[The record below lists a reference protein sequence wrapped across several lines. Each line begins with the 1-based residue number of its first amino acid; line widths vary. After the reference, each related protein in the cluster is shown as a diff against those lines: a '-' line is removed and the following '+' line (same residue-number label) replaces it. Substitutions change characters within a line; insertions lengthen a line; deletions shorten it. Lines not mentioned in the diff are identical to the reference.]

1 MKTIYFLLFWSVVV
15 FLFVEW
21 DELKK
26 YEWRI
31 ERYLDSTIY
40 PTINDLTFSY
50 EMRPPNKGEL
60 YTVSGRKPRL
70 LIEATMKNNSKF
82 YVYGLSFTCE
92 YFDSN
97 KEKLQDRSKLY
108 VNFSEG
114 LGSLARAAIA
124 PGNSVTWIDYDKTL
138 ANAPISYGNCELSSV
153 ENDSGLSSY

>member
-1 MKTIYFLLFWSVVV
+1 MKTIYIILFWSVVV

-21 DELKK
+21 DEFKK

-50 EMRPPNKGEL
+50 EVRQPNKGEV
-60 YTVSGRKPRL
+60 YAKNGSTPRL

-82 YVYGLSFTCE
+82 YVYGLSYACE

-97 KEKLQDRSKLY
+97 KKKLQDKSKLY
-108 VNFSEG
+108 VDFSEG
-114 LGSLARAAIA
+114 SGSLARTAIA
-124 PGNSVTWIDYDKTL
+124 PGNSVTWIAYDKTL
-138 ANAPISYGNCELSSV
+138 ANAPIAYGKCELSSV